1 MIPLDFVAG
10 THGHFVEYILN
21 RSLGYYEKE
30 FDPFTSIGTSHCC
43 PKDYLDRREIVCG
56 HWFENDPLTT
66 SNAPK
71 SIRIVFDQDD
81 LLLVSSLSLLRA
93 ADLNIDNNTL
103 HISTVEK
110 LNNRYYADTLEK
122 IYLAYDYLDRE
133 QDSIPR
139 NVLRE
144 FFKFGFRDPGI
155 NGYWIKLQDMI
166 SVPLAQCFEIKFKD
180 IYHYDQFGAVLQ
192 QISVWLERPLNTGSW
207 LFELHSKF
215 LSKIPFIT
223 HKTQCD
229 DIVKDVI
236 LGRNISIPKLS
247 LLQESYIN
255 GRLERYFQ
263 KEMPFHQLEYF
274 TNAKDVL
281 QYIKIEAPDL

>member
-10 THGHFVEYILN
+10 THGHFVEYVLN
-21 RSLGYYEKE
+21 RSLGYCKRE
-30 FDPFTSIGTSHCC
+30 FDPFTSLGTSHYR
-43 PKDYLDRREIVCG
+43 PKEYLDRREIVCE
-56 HWFENDPLTT
+56 HWFEKDP
-66 SNAPK
+66 SAMSGAPK

-81 LLLVSSLSLLRA
+81 LLLVSSLSLLRS
-93 ADLNIDNNTL
+93 ADLNIDNDTL

-110 LNNRYYADTLEK
+110 LSNRYYADTLEK

-144 FFKFGFRDPGI
+144 FFKFGFRDPDI
-155 NGYWIKLQDMI
+155 NGYWIKLQDMV
-166 SVPLAQCFEIKFKD
+166 SVPSAQCFEIKFKD
-180 IYHYDQFGAVLQ
+180 LYHYDQFSAMLE
-192 QISVWLERPLNTGSW
+192 QISVWLERPLNIGSW

-223 HKTQCD
+223 HKIQCD
-229 DIVKDVI
+229 DIVKDAI
-236 LGRNISIPKLS
+236 LGRDIPIPRLS

-263 KEMPFHQLEYF
+263 KEMPFHQLGYF

-281 QYIKIEAPDL
+281 QYIKTKAPDL